1 MSMRPE
7 NPRMPQ
13 DTCLDPTER
22 DALDVTDA
30 RHRIRSAIQPLLEKE
45 RIALKDSLNRIL
57 AEDLRAPFNVP
68 PHANSAMDGYAVRS
82 ADLPHTQQRRLTVIG
97 TALAGAP
104 FAGEVAAGQC
114 VRIMTG
120 GVLPRGCDTVIMQE
134 QAVREGDVITI
145 NSGHSAGQHVRPAG
159 EDLAAGQ
166 QVFKAGKRISAADLG
181 LLASLGVSVVT
192 VIRRPRVAFFST
204 GDELR
209 AVGEP
214 LTEGAIYDSNRYTLL
229 GLLLQTG
236 VAPLDLGVVRDRQDE
251 LRAALIR
258 AAAQADAV
266 ITTGGVSVGDADFV
280 RDTLAGLGEVEFW
293 KVGMKPGRPF
303 TFGRIAQAWF
313 FGLPGNPVSTMAT
326 YYQFVQ
332 PALRQLMGEEAHPP
346 LQFKVPCVTALKKA
360 PGRMEFQRGILETT
374 AAGDTVVRSTG
385 GQGSNLLRSMSE
397 ANCFIVLPAAWGDV
411 AAGTLVEVQPFA
423 GL

>member
-1 MSMRPE
+1 MSVRDE
-7 NPRMPQ
+7 NPRIPP
-13 DTCLDPTER
+13 DSCLDPAER
-22 DALDVTDA
+22 NSLDVADA

-45 RIALKDSLNRIL
+45 RIALKESFNRIL
-57 AEDLRAPFNVP
+57 AEDLNAPVDVP

-82 ADLPHTQQRRLTVIG
+82 ADLPLTQQRRLTVIG
-97 TALAGAP
+97 TAMAGIP
-104 FAGEVAAGQC
+104 FPGEVAEGQC

-120 GVLPRGCDTVIMQE
+120 GVIPRGCDTVIMQE
-134 QAVREGDVITI
+134 QAVREDDVITI
-145 NSGHSAGQHVRPAG
+145 RTGHRAGQHVRPAG

-166 QVFKAGKRISAADLG
+166 RALKAGKRISAADLG
-181 LLASLGVSVVT
+181 LLASLGIATVPVV
-192 VIRRPRVAFFST
+192 RRPRVAFFST

-214 LTEGAIYDSNRYTLL
+214 LDEGAIYDSNRYTLH
-229 GLLLQTG
+229 GLLLQTF
-236 VAPLDLGVVRDRQDE
+236 VEPVDLGVVRDRQDD
-251 LRAALIR
+251 LRAALVR

-266 ITTGGVSVGDADFV
+266 ISTGGVSVGDADLV
-280 RDTLAGLGEVEFW
+280 RDTLAGVGEVQFW
-293 KVGMKPGRPF
+293 KVGMRPGRPF

-332 PALRQLMGEEAHPP
+332 PALRQLMGEEAHQP
-346 LQFKVPCVTALKKA
+346 LRFKVPCVSALKKS
-360 PGRMEFQRGILETT
+360 PGRMEFQRGILETS
-374 AAGDTVVRSTG
+374 AEGNTVVRSTG
-385 GQGSNLLRSMSE
+385 GQGSNLLSSMSE

-411 AAGTLVEVQPFA
+411 PAGTLVEVQPFA

>member
-1 MSMRPE
+1 MKSDPHT
-7 NPRMPQ
+7 Q
-13 DTCLDPTER
+13 LDSCLNPTER
-22 DALDVTDA
+22 DVLTVASAQL
-30 RHRIRSAIQPLLEKE
+30 RIRNAIQALTGTE
-45 RIALKDSLNRIL
+45 RIPLKESLGRIL
-57 AEDLRAPFNVP
+57 GEDLRAPFNVP
-68 PHANSAMDGYAVRS
+68 PRDNSAMDGYALRS
-82 ADLPHTQQRRLTVIG
+82 ADLPGARQRQLTVIG
-97 TALAGAP
+97 TAMAGAP
-104 FAGEVAAGQC
+104 FAGEVAMGQC

-120 GVLPRGCDTVIMQE
+120 GVIPRACDTVIMQE
-134 QAVREGDVITI
+134 QVVREGDVITI
-145 NSGHSAGQHVRPAG
+145 GAGHSAGQHVRRAG

-166 QVFKAGKRISAADLG
+166 QVLKTGKRITAADLG
-181 LLASLGVSVVT
+181 LLASLGIATVP

-209 AVGEP
+209 AIGEP
-214 LTEGAIYDSNRYTLL
+214 LAEGAIYDSNRYTLH
-229 GLLLQTG
+229 GMLLQTG
-236 VAPLDLGVVRDRQDE
+236 VEPLDLGVVRDRQDD
-251 LRAALIR
+251 LRAAITK

-280 RDTLAGLGEVEFW
+280 RDTLASLGEVHFW

-303 TFGRIAQAWF
+303 TFGRIAPAWF
-313 FGLPGNPVSTMAT
+313 FGLPGNPVSTMAS

-346 LQFKVPCVTALKKA
+346 LQFKVPCVTALKKS

-374 AAGDTVVRSTG
+374 ATGDTVVRSTG

-411 AAGTLVEVQPFA
+411 PAGTLVDVQPFA